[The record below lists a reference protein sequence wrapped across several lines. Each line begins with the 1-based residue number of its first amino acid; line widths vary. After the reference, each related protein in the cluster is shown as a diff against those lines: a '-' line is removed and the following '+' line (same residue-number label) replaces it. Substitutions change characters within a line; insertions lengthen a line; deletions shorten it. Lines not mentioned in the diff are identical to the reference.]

1 MPEQTVPQAFSLWL
15 DWLQQHC
22 PELQS
27 SQVDGNIFCF
37 YGTERM
43 MPFLTLVS
51 EDSYD
56 ITGQLRQPGDYRLSI
71 GLDKA
76 TYTHCFP
83 ELQPADLKQ
92 YNFSPYNTLMPH
104 PVYAVQNWVCILNP
118 EPSGWEALLPL
129 ISVAYTQAQSR
140 AARKAVR
147 QQQTG

>member
-1 MPEQTVPQAFSLWL
+1 MSDHVLSQAPPLLL

-22 PELQS
+22 PEMQS

-37 YGTERM
+37 YGAERM
-43 MPFLTLVS
+43 MPFVTLVS

-76 TYTHCFP
+76 TYTHCLP

-92 YNFSPYNTLMPH
+92 YDFSPYNILMPH
-104 PVYAVQNWVCILNP
+104 PVYAVQHWVCMLNP
-118 EPSGWEALLPL
+118 EPSGWDALLPL
-129 ISVAYTQAQSR
+129 ISVAYTQAQNR
-140 AARKAVR
+140 AARKAAR
-147 QQQTG
+147 QQQVD